1 MNGKIIIIQTLVDSF
16 ASDEKRYI
24 SSHSSYQETEA
35 RIEFIDPFF
44 EVLGWD
50 MSNRQRL
57 SFSKRDVLRE
67 ETQISET
74 SSKKPD
80 YSFRIATKRLFFVEA
95 KRPSVDIRTNKES
108 AFQARSYGF
117 TANHKI
123 VVLTN
128 FRTIRIYNSS
138 VEPKATDDADVALI
152 RSIDYKNY
160 VSELPYLIDQLGRE
174 SVSLGS
180 IERLHGHKSH
190 GASPSGRSFLERIN
204 KWRISL
210 ASDLLSRYADLDAIY
225 LSDIT
230 QKLINRIIFIRM
242 CEDRGIEGEERL
254 RKVARKKDILELRLF
269 FRAMDKRYNTGLFD
283 ASKDGLSSKYY
294 IDPAVFLGIVDEIY
308 APNSPYSFGVLD
320 AEFLG
325 QVYDLFLSNR
335 LTVNSYGIVSLE
347 PKPAYEGREVVTT
360 PQDIVHNLVKDVFN
374 SKLAELG
381 VAGELCQD
389 TIMSLRVLDVAT
401 GSGRFIIKS
410 FDELVEA
417 TINTIIESGNTDIL
431 YKVSDGDY
439 RLPFEMKK
447 EILQNCLYG
456 VDIDYNAVEIA
467 RFGLLIKLL
476 EDETGDTLPT
486 CEKIL
491 PNLDSNIIHGNTVV
505 SLDKACLDLGLDKLT
520 PSINWEGTT
529 FPKYF
534 DIIVGNP
541 PYVKTEDMKNDCEA
555 EFKYLK
561 KRYVNSAFRQFDKY
575 FVFVE
580 FAISRLKDRGR
591 IGMLIPNKWMTIESG
606 KKIRAFLNKD
616 VCISKIIDF
625 GNEQI
630 FGGKST
636 YVCML
641 FAAKQKLD
649 KLDYRAIKKYSEYIS
664 TPEAAGNLIPQLVL
678 NKMGGDS
685 WVLPS
690 SQKEAATLTGIF
702 VNSTRLSAIC
712 DIANGIQT
720 SADKIYILNKYEMAG
735 DKVVFT
741 DVTGDKVSI
750 EKSITRPY
758 VSDSLG
764 VVSYERVIAD
774 ALVVFP
780 YKLNDKNIP
789 CIITPDILADDYPCA
804 SAYFDKHKARLLK
817 RDISPEPKDGC
828 FYAFGRH
835 QALDVVFTAPKII
848 YSVNQRGDKYGID
861 YDGIAYSSGGTAGEV
876 AILNPR
882 QGYSL
887 EFILALLNQ
896 RPIELFSRKRGSAFE
911 GGWYARG
918 SAVVSDIPVPQVD
931 FSSQNHM
938 RDSHDKISVL
948 MLNLT
953 SVSVGI
959 KSATGRNY
967 EKLLSQKSALVR
979 QISDEFNLMW
989 DFTATQVKEISMPG
1003 EL

>member
-1 MNGKIIIIQTLVDSF
+1 MNDEITIIKNLVDSF
-16 ASDEKRYI
+16 SLDEKRYI
-24 SSHSSYQETEA
+24 SSQSSYQETEA

-44 EVLGWD
+44 EALGWD

-67 ETQISET
+67 ETQISEKA
-74 SSKKPD
+74 SKKPD
-80 YSFRIATKRLFFVEA
+80 YSFRIATNRIFFVEA
-95 KRPSVDIRTNKES
+95 KRPSVDIRIHKES

-128 FRTIRIYNSS
+128 FRTIRIYNAS

-152 RSIDYKNY
+152 RSIDYKDY
-160 VSELPYLIDQLGRE
+160 LTEMPYLIDQLGRE

-180 IERLHGHKSH
+180 IERLHGQRSH
-190 GASPSGRSFLERIN
+190 GTSPSGQSFLERIN

-210 ASDLLSRYADLDAIY
+210 ASDLLSRYEELDLNY

-254 RKVARKKDILELRLF
+254 RKVARKKDILELRSF
-269 FRAMDKRYNTGLFD
+269 FRDMDKRYNTGLFD
-283 ASKDGLSSKYY
+283 VKKDGLSSKYH
-294 IDPAVFLGIVDEIY
+294 IEPAVFLNIVDEIY

-335 LTVNSYGIVSLE
+335 LAVNADGLITLE
-347 PKPAYEGREVVTT
+347 PKPAYEGREIVTT

-374 SKLAELG
+374 SKLIEM
-381 VAGELCQD
+381 GESGKLSQEA
-389 TIMSLRVLDVAT
+389 IMSLRILDVAT

-410 FDELVEA
+410 FDELIEA
-417 TINTIIESGNTDIL
+417 TINSIIESGNITAL
-431 YKVSDGDY
+431 YKVSEGDY
-439 RLPFEMKK
+439 RLPFEIKK
-447 EILQNCLYG
+447 ELLKSCLYG
-456 VDIDYNAVEIA
+456 IDIDYNAVEIA

-486 CEKIL
+486 YEKIL

-505 SLDKACLDLGLDKLT
+505 ARDKASLDLGLDDLT
-520 PSINWEGTT
+520 PSIDWDGTEL
-529 FPKYF
+529 PDYF

-555 EFKYLK
+555 EFNYFKKKYT
-561 KRYVNSAFRQFDKY
+561 NSAYRQFDKY

-580 FAISRLKDRGR
+580 FSISRLKDHGR

-606 KKIRAFLNKD
+606 KKIRALLNKN
-616 VCISKIIDF
+616 VSISKIIDF
-625 GNEQI
+625 GNEQL

-641 FAAKQKLD
+641 FAVKQKIDELG
-649 KLDYRAIKKYSEYIS
+649 YRSIKKYSDYIAA
-664 TPEAAGNLIPQLVL
+664 PECPGNLIPQVVL

-690 SQKEAATLTGIF
+690 SQEEADILTGLF
-702 VNSTRLSAIC
+702 SNSVKLSNVC

-720 SADKIYILNKYEMAG
+720 SADKIFILNKYTLVDEM
-735 DKVVFT
+735 VVFT
-741 DVTGDKVSI
+741 DAAGDEVRL

-764 VVSYERVIAD
+764 VVSYEGVIAD
-774 ALVVFP
+774 ALVIFP
-780 YKLNDKNIP
+780 YQLNDKGIP
-789 CIITPDILADDYPCA
+789 CIIKPEVLANDYPCTH
-804 SAYFDKHKARLLK
+804 AYFEKHKERLFK
-817 RDISPEPKDGC
+817 RDISPPPKDGC

-835 QALDVVFTAPKII
+835 QALDVVFTSPKII
-848 YSVNQRGDKYGID
+848 YSVNQLGNKYGVD
-861 YDGIAYSSGGTAGEV
+861 FDGIAYSSGGTAGEV

-882 QGYSL
+882 LGYSL

-896 RPIELFSRKRGSAFE
+896 RPIELFSRKRGSAFD

-918 SAVVSDIPVPQVD
+918 SAVVSDIPVPLID
-931 FSSQNHM
+931 FSYPNYLKE
-938 RDSHDKISVL
+938 SHDKISE
-948 MLNLT
+948 LT
-953 SVSVGI
+953 RHLISISAGI
-959 KSATGRNY
+959 KSSTGRNY
-967 EKLLSQKSALVR
+967 EKLESEKESLVR
-979 QISDEFNLMW
+979 KIASEFNSMW
-989 DFTATQVKEISMPG
+989 SFTVSQVKEISMPG
-1003 EL
+1003 E